1 MDRNKNFGWASKKF
15 GHNGLDEVEDQRLE
29 VEATLAWRCA
39 CNRAPGSKIA
49 REATTDTLEMFYKLR
64 MISSFTYVCLL
75 NVVALGF
82 CALLKLL
89 G

>member
-1 MDRNKNFGWASKKF
+1 LVGASKTF
-15 GHNGLDEVEDQRLE
+15 EHNGLDEVEDQRLQ
-29 VEATLAWRCA
+29 VEATLAWRCT
-39 CNRAPGSKIA
+39 CNRAASSNIA

-64 MISSFTYVCLL
+64 MIGSFTYVCLL
-75 NVVALGF
+75 NVVTLGF